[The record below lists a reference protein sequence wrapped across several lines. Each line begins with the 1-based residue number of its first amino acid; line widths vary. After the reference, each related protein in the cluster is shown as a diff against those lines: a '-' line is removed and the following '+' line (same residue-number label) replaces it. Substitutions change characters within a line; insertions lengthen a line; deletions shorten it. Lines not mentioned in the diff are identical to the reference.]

1 MFHNNKELRISLVLL
16 GLATA
21 ILTFIGLS
29 LSVAAGVLILIS
41 GLVAIAI
48 HLSTEY
54 YRYKKLQKLSS
65 DLDQLLISG
74 TPLPI
79 REYSE
84 GELSILANQIQK
96 MTLRLTESAEAM
108 KADKVYLADSLA
120 DISHQLR
127 TPLTAMNLTTSMLR
141 ESNLSD
147 ERRMELTGELRRLLT
162 RTDWLVE
169 TLLKISKLDAGT
181 VKLTQQK
188 ISVRKLIDR
197 AAAPLAIPMDLRNQT
212 LTVHC
217 QEENLGCDLVWTAEA
232 MGNILKNC
240 MEHTPEG
247 GAITV
252 TASETALYTQIEVE
266 DTGTGFDSK
275 DIPHLFER
283 FYKGTNASE
292 NSYGIGLALAR
303 TVITAQNGTVQ
314 AMNGENGAKF
324 VIKFYKQVI

>member
-96 MTLRLTESAEAM
+96 MTLRLTESAEAI
-108 KADKVYLADSLA
+108 KADKIYLADSLA

-127 TPLTAMNLTTSMLR
+127 TPLTAMNLTTTMLR
-141 ESNLSD
+141 DSELPI
-147 ERRMELTGELRRLLT
+147 EKRMELTGELRSLLT
-162 RTDWLVE
+162 RTEWLVE
-169 TLLKISKLDAGT
+169 TLLKLSKLDAGT
-181 VKLTQQK
+181 VKLAQDP
-188 ISVRKLIDR
+188 VRVKNLIAR
-197 AAAPLAIPMDLRNQT
+197 AAKPIAIPMDLRNQT
-212 LTVHC
+212 LIINC
-217 QEENLGCDLVWTAEA
+217 AEETFTGDFVWTAEA
-232 MGNILKNC
+232 LGNILKNC

-247 GAITV
+247 GTITI
-252 TASETALYTQIEVE
+252 TAQETALYTQIKVQ
-266 DTGTGFDSK
+266 DTGAGFDAK

-283 FYKGTNASE
+283 FYKGSNASE
-292 NSYGIGLALAR
+292 TSYGIGLALAR

-314 AMNGENGAKF
+314 ASNSSTGAKF